1 MKKKITYV
9 CDKEHCCDEC
19 LGHFDPNNEP
29 VCKQENGTYTYEK
42 RFSFWA
48 WLKEKICR

>member
-29 VCKQENGTYTYEK
+29 VCKHEMELILMKSRLVFG
-42 RFSFWA
+42 
-48 WLKEKICR
+48 LG